1 VVGGP
6 GTGKTS
12 FCYRNAL
19 SDAEHHANDSS
30 QPIPVYVPLHRLA
43 RVDLTSFEHAFL
55 GSNSLSTLLPSV
67 ERKSRSAKIRCYLDG
82 MDEIPS
88 LKQRDSLL
96 ALALQG
102 SNRPGE
108 CQVVLTARDYL
119 YDQRLNAL
127 PRVQLSG
134 LGKGELMALAKG
146 WLEDDLAAVAFM
158 DQVGKSPAISG
169 LVRVPL
175 LATVTILIFKRTR
188 RIPESRSR
196 LYSTFVS
203 LLCGGWDL
211 AKGIVRP
218 TRFGVDA
225 KQVVLSC
232 LADHLHQSGL
242 REFDPKL
249 FRSVVRGALGS
260 HISHDSDALLEE
272 VLRDGI
278 ITRSG
283 PELHFCHLSIQEF
296 LTAKFR
302 LGDPSRKGLTASLR
316 RFLDG
321 EDWWREVLRFYI
333 GLSDNPQA
341 VQKWLDSNVATSDV
355 LRCDFLYDALAEAFP
370 HFSVRRSSGDGK
382 QAK

>member
-1 VVGGP
+1 
-6 GTGKTS
+6 
-12 FCYRNAL
+12 
-19 SDAEHHANDSS
+19 
-30 QPIPVYVPLHRLA
+30 
-43 RVDLTSFEHAFL
+43 
-55 GSNSLSTLLPSV
+55 
-67 ERKSRSAKIRCYLDG
+67 

-260 HISHDSDALLEE
+260 HISHDSDALL
-272 VLRDGI
+272 
-278 ITRSG
+278 
-283 PELHFCHLSIQEF
+283 
-296 LTAKFR
+296 
-302 LGDPSRKGLTASLR
+302 
-316 RFLDG
+316 
-321 EDWWREVLRFYI
+321 
-333 GLSDNPQA
+333 
-341 VQKWLDSNVATSDV
+341 
-355 LRCDFLYDALAEAFP
+355 
-370 HFSVRRSSGDGK
+370 
-382 QAK
+382 